1 MAVAVHTQT
10 PWRPVGEADHYSRQS
25 DTGIQ
30 PLYARPYT
38 GTNRQVTSDVSVSL
52 KEEARFDTRTLVEPL
67 RAAITDVAAFSIF
80 LGLAAWFL
88 L

>member
-1 MAVAVHTQT
+1 MVNPAPA
-10 PWRPVGEADHYSRQS
+10 PGEILVQAEEMLGLSPK
-25 DTGIQ
+25 I
-30 PLYARPYT
+30 
-38 GTNRQVTSDVSVSL
+38 VSDVSVSL

-67 RAAITDVAAFSIF
+67 RAVITDVAAFSIF

>member
-1 MAVAVHTQT
+1 MVNSAPA
-10 PWRPVGEADHYSRQS
+10 PGELLVQAEKMLGLSPK
-25 DTGIQ
+25 I
-30 PLYARPYT
+30 
-38 GTNRQVTSDVSVSL
+38 VSDVSVSL

>member
-1 MAVAVHTQT
+1 MVNPAPA
-10 PWRPVGEADHYSRQS
+10 PGELLVQAEEILGLSPK
-25 DTGIQ
+25 T
-30 PLYARPYT
+30 
-38 GTNRQVTSDVSVSL
+38 VSDVSVLL
-52 KEEARFDTRTLVEPL
+52 KEEALFDTRTLVEPL